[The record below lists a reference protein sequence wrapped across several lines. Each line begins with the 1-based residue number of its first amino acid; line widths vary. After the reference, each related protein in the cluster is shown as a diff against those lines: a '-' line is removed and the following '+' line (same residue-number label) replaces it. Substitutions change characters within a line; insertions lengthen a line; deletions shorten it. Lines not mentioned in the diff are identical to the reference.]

1 MARRGDLRARLGRTG
16 DVARHGVRRI
26 VDLVDIHSH
35 VIPAVDDGS
44 PDLATTAAMLAAMVA
59 SGTTTLW
66 GTPHVADRDGFPGS
80 PTRLALIGERF
91 AELPAVVPDG
101 LTVRRGHEVTP
112 SPERLAPGAD
122 VAALALDGLDIV
134 LVDGPDDEPAAHD
147 DLFLPYIERVLAEG
161 LRPVIAHP
169 ERRAAHP
176 DPDPG
181 FAERLAEAGALL
193 QVDACSLLGADGAAI
208 KDDAWRIVG
217 DGLASLVAS
226 DAHTPAEAAD
236 LGKAHAAIEARFGLA
251 SADCL
256 CGGTVLSSA
265 QAKL

>member
-1 MARRGDLRARLGRTG
+1 
-16 DVARHGVRRI
+16 
-26 VDLVDIHSH
+26 

-44 PDLATTAAMLAAMVA
+44 PDLATTTAMLAAMAA
-59 SGTTTLW
+59 SGTTNLW
-66 GTPHVADRDGFPGS
+66 ATPHVADRDGFPGS
-80 PTRLALIGERF
+80 ASRLASIGDRF
-91 AELPAVVPDG
+91 AELLEVVPDG

-147 DLFLPYIERVLAEG
+147 DLFLPYIERVRAEG

-193 QVDACSLLGADGAAI
+193 QVDACSLLGADGPAI
-208 KDDAWRIVG
+208 EADAWRIIG

-236 LGKAHAAIEARFGLA
+236 LGKAHAAIEARFDLA
-251 SADCL
+251 TADRL
-256 CGGTVLSSA
+256 CGGAVLA
-265 QAKL
+265 PARAKP

>member
-1 MARRGDLRARLGRTG
+1 
-16 DVARHGVRRI
+16 
-26 VDLVDIHSH
+26 

-44 PDLATTAAMLAAMVA
+44 PDLATTAAMLSALVA
-59 SGTTTLW
+59 SGTTMLW
-66 GTPHVADRDGFPGS
+66 ATPHVADRDGFPGS
-80 PTRLALIGERF
+80 PTRLTLIGERF
-91 AELPAVVPDG
+91 AELLEVVPDG
-101 LTVRRGHEVTP
+101 LVVRRGHEVTP
-112 SPERLAPGAD
+112 SPERLAPAAD
-122 VAALALDGLDIV
+122 IAALALYGLDIV
-134 LVDGPDDEPAAHD
+134 LVDGPDDEPATHD

-193 QVDACSLLGADGAAI
+193 QVDACSLLGADGPTI
-208 KDDAWRIVG
+208 ESDAWRIIG

-236 LGKAHAAIEARFGLA
+236 LGKAHAAIEARFDLA
-251 SADCL
+251 IADRL
-256 CGGTVLSSA
+256 CGGAVLAPA
-265 QAKL
+265 QAEL

>member
-1 MARRGDLRARLGRTG
+1 MLTAMA
-16 DVARHGVRRI
+16 
-26 VDLVDIHSH
+26 
-35 VIPAVDDGS
+35 
-44 PDLATTAAMLAAMVA
+44 A

-66 GTPHVADRDGFPGS
+66 ATPHVADRDGFPGS

-91 AELPAVVPDG
+91 AELLEVVPDG

-122 VAALALDGLDIV
+122 IAALALDGLDVV
-134 LVDGPDDEPAAHD
+134 LIDGPDDEPAAHD

-176 DPDPG
+176 EPDPG

-208 KDDAWRIVG
+208 EADAWRILG

-226 DAHTPAEAAD
+226 DAHTPGEAVD
-236 LGKAHAAIEARFGLA
+236 LGKAHAAIAARFDLA
-251 SADCL
+251 LADRL
-256 CGGTVLSSA
+256 CGGAVLTPA
-265 QAKL
+265 PAKL